1 MSNNLTIL
9 WLDDVRNP
17 YKYLDKKNNSNTF
30 SRNKNF
36 YDSLKKQYNI
46 NFIWVKNIEQFSD
59 YIVKHGLPEMISFD
73 HDLGAGLPKGL
84 DCAKWLVNYCRKTK
98 QTLPKCFV
106 HSANPNGQ
114 REIKNILKINNGNV
128 IMENKIYITES
139 DITKMVQCVLKRL
152 NEDAY
157 IGDINTKKKTAN
169 ISYSKGSSNYKK
181 KISGDFLNTDKMDAL
196 DSSTYIVPLKGGIVS
211 YNITDINGTEVMH
224 YFKNYFDRTS
234 TTISV
239 KDKSTGSKED
249 YKLKMDEN
257 EFNQFLNTFFQKVN
271 RVIQYK
277 IKEFGNPQ
285 LEKVSIYPV
294 PSSSNFNEKMAEEM
308 QKFNFSNI
316 KGGTQVINQAMFKK
330 DLKNIAVDTD
340 FINKNKDYYNSPLY
354 ADEPNGQTHMNS
366 VNTTFNKFK
375 TMSEYI
381 DKYVEYINRLIKR
394 IMTSIYTN
402 KSITKKKGNDK
413 QFSDTLG
420 KNLWPLYKQLADAYD
435 QIIEKSKYLDD
446 FTKKTKIIYRDDQI
460 KPLKYA
466 KGPSNEA
473 NTELV
478 WNLVKPYIRGLKTTS
493 GKPIKK
499 IPIRPI
505 ENRFSI
511 KSLTNDI
518 RLGLKNYFSKDEDVV
533 KTELEKIKNTV
544 FVIFDDNISG
554 GATLSDICLQAK
566 NLGIQYIIPI
576 TFGKMRESYNKSAT
590 VTVTRPENGFD
601 FS

>member
-30 SRNKNF
+30 LRNKNF
-36 YDSLKKQYNI
+36 YDNLKKQYNI

-169 ISYSKGSSNYKK
+169 ISYSKGNSNYKK
-181 KISGDFLNTDKMDAL
+181 KISDDFLNTDKMDAL
-196 DSSTYIVPLKGGIVS
+196 DSSTYIVPLKGGIIS

-239 KDKSTGSKED
+239 KEKSTGNKED

-330 DLKNIAVDTD
+330 DLKNIAIDTD
-340 FINKNKDYYNSPLY
+340 FINKK
-354 ADEPNGQTHMNS
+354 
-366 VNTTFNKFK
+366 
-375 TMSEYI
+375 
-381 DKYVEYINRLIKR
+381 
-394 IMTSIYTN
+394 
-402 KSITKKKGNDK
+402 
-413 QFSDTLG
+413 
-420 KNLWPLYKQLADAYD
+420 
-435 QIIEKSKYLDD
+435 
-446 FTKKTKIIYRDDQI
+446 
-460 KPLKYA
+460 
-466 KGPSNEA
+466 
-473 NTELV
+473 
-478 WNLVKPYIRGLKTTS
+478 
-493 GKPIKK
+493 
-499 IPIRPI
+499 
-505 ENRFSI
+505 
-511 KSLTNDI
+511 
-518 RLGLKNYFSKDEDVV
+518 
-533 KTELEKIKNTV
+533 
-544 FVIFDDNISG
+544 
-554 GATLSDICLQAK
+554 
-566 NLGIQYIIPI
+566 
-576 TFGKMRESYNKSAT
+576 
-590 VTVTRPENGFD
+590 
-601 FS
+601 